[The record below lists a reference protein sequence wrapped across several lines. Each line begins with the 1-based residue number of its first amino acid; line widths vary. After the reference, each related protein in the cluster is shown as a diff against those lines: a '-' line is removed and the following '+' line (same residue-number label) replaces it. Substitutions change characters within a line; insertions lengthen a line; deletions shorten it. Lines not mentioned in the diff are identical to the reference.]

1 MDRVNQARI
10 ESMLYRLRERNELVA
25 SVELIELAR
34 RYQLDPLVVQRVLES
49 AGLMASFYEEEDD
62 GDFSSDTAILDLR
75 EIRRSSTGKTTDA

>member
-25 SVELIELAR
+25 TVELIELAR

-49 AGLMASFYEEEDD
+49 AGLMAPHEEDED

-75 EIRRSSTGKTTDA
+75 EIRRASTGKTTDA